1 MDDCLSAGPLFGR
14 PFGGT
19 AILVK
24 NTLAAV
30 TISLMCPERFI
41 AALVADWLIINVYMP
56 CVGTNNRTFLYS
68 DTMQEIGLQQ
78 LINDYSDYNCLIGG
92 DFYVDLDSTSN
103 ISLMVNICSF
113 IGNNSLGRGD
123 IHVMYP
129 TSDKFT
135 YQNE

>member
-1 MDDCLSAGPLFGR
+1 
-14 PFGGT
+14 
-19 AILVK
+19 
-24 NTLAAV
+24 
-30 TISLMCPERFI
+30 MCPERFI